1 VIYNDVNEI
10 SLITGFILRNKTI
23 MIMRRDKTKRERE
36 TKNNKK
42 KEDNNEKNS
51 RRGQKNRKTFKRGRD
66 IPVTSD

>member
-36 TKNNKK
+36 TNNNKK
-42 KEDNNEKNS
+42 KEDNNEKNR
-51 RRGQKNRKTFKRGRD
+51 RRGQ
-66 IPVTSD
+66 